1 MRNFIVSSLGFM
13 MAPVPSFA
21 AIEPDIG
28 AIVKL
33 V

>member
-1 MRNFIVSSLGFM
+1 MHPSLGFV
-13 MAPVPSFA
+13 MATVPSFA